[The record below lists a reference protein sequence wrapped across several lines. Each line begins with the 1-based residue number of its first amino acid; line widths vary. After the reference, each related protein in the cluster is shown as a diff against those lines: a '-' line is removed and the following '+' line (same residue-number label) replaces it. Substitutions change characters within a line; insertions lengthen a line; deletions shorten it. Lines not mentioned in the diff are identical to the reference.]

1 MKTDVLII
9 GAGLSGST
17 AGRLLAEKGYKV
29 LIVERLKHI
38 AGHCYDYRD
47 EYGITVH
54 KYGPHIF
61 HTNNERVW
69 KFINNFGAFHYY
81 QHRVLSYVEGGVVPF
96 PINRTTLSKIFGR
109 SFSSAEAEEIL
120 KEEIAGS
127 NFNLPPENFKD
138 TIISQVGERLY
149 NLYYKNYT
157 LKQWNTDHE
166 NIAADVAKRIPIRTN
181 DDDRYFTDKY
191 QGIPEHGY
199 TKLVESILNH
209 DNISILLG
217 EDYFE
222 VKKDISAGTVI
233 YTGELDKYFGY
244 KYGDLQYRSLDL
256 KMINYKKEYFQNAAV
271 VNYPNDY
278 DWTRITEFKYFLDE
292 KSERTTV
299 CFEYPRAKG
308 EPYYVVMTE
317 ENLKKRKLYLD
328 EAMKLEK
335 TENIFFIGRLAE
347 YKYYNMDQVIGAV
360 IDKIDKIEA
369 G

>member
-17 AGRLLAEKGYKV
+17 AGRLLAEKGHKV

-61 HTNNERVW
+61 HTNNEKVW
-69 KFINNFGAFHYY
+69 KFINNFGVFHYY
-81 QHRVLSYVEGGVVPF
+81 QHRVLSYAEGGVVPF

-109 SFSSAEAEEIL
+109 PFSSAEAEEKL
-120 KEEIAGS
+120 REEIVNS
-127 NFNLPPENFKD
+127 NFNSPPENFKD

-149 NLYYKNYT
+149 NLFYKNYT
-157 LKQWNTDHE
+157 LKQWNTEPE

-191 QGIPEHGY
+191 QGVPQHGY

-217 EDYFE
+217 EDYFKI
-222 VKKDISAGTVI
+222 KKDINADMVI
-233 YTGELDKYFGY
+233 YTGELDKYFNY

-256 KMINYKKEYFQNAAV
+256 KMINYEKEYFQNAAV

-308 EPYYVVMTE
+308 EPYYVVMTK
-317 ENLKKRKLYLD
+317 ENLKKRRLYLD
-328 EAMKLEK
+328 EARKLEK
-335 TENIFFIGRLAE
+335 TENIYFIGRLAE
-347 YKYYNMDQVIGAV
+347 YKYYNMDQVIEAV
-360 IDKIDKIEA
+360 TDKIDTIES